1 MSPESGHYELL
12 LEQYHGATEAEQDA
26 ARRLLDEC
34 VDGFG
39 DDFYDSRPAVMM
51 RWADLGEEDR
61 DKIAAVLDET
71 ADSEEGE

>member
-12 LEQYHGATEAEQDA
+12 LEAYHAASEQEQDA

-39 DDFYDSRPAVMM
+39 DSFYDGRPAVMM
-51 RWADLGEEDR
+51 AWADLGEEDR
-61 DKIAAVLDET
+61 DKIAAVLD
-71 ADSEEGE
+71 